1 VSNMS
6 LNEADTRAKLI
17 DPALYERGRIVR
29 WSRRCDHASPPARRP
44 PAPCAGRMSPT
55 NGPDDTDQRTP
66 EALLAII
73 DAKGREVEEA
83 LAPLRELLRR

>member
-1 VSNMS
+1 
-6 LNEADTRAKLI
+6 
-17 DPALYERGRIVR
+17 
-29 WSRRCDHASPPARRP
+29 
-44 PAPCAGRMSPT
+44 MSPT